1 MSPTERLHSAFRSLK
16 ASLLPARDRQ
26 AASGLPRIVIW
37 VALGAI
43 VMAAGSFGYYRL
55 VYVPAQSATEPQMQT
70 ATVRQGDLVI
80 SATGSGTL
88 IARKAVDLA
97 FSTGGTVT
105 EVDVKVGDQV
115 KVGDPL
121 AKVDDADAQ
130 IQYAEA
136 KRSLADL
143 TSASAIASAQ
153 SDVASAQSDLIDAVQ
168 RLEYIISPSVFY
180 WEKQLASSK
189 QALANAQTRAA
200 ASPSDKEA
208 QAAVQKAEAALQ
220 NAKVNL
226 AGAKDDYDRYVKA
239 NFTYMVE
246 DSRTRKKIKYSAE
259 PTDADI
265 LSARAAVAEAQAGL
279 DEANWLFAALTG
291 GEVPED
297 ATGTGLASLEQAKLS
312 LQSAQDELDGT
323 RLSATIAGT
332 VMSVDISVGDSVKSD
347 ATVISI
353 SDLSGLYLQ
362 VYLDESD
369 WSNVKADAEAD
380 VTFDIL
386 PDETLKGTVTEV
398 DPGLYTD
405 SGQSVVRAYVE
416 LNGEGT
422 ADLSLPL
429 GTTVTVDV
437 IGAKAE
443 NAILVPVEALHEA
456 GTGEYTVFVVKD
468 GTPTLRAIEI
478 GIQDTLYAE
487 VKSGLQAG
495 DVVTTGV
502 TETTAK

>member
-1 MSPTERLHSAFRSLK
+1 MSPTGKLSNAIRSLT
-16 ASLLPARDRQ
+16 AGLR
-26 AASGLPRIVIW
+26 AAKVRSATSRLPR
-37 VALGAI
+37 
-43 VMAAGSFGYYRL
+43 AAGWIVLGVVILAAGGFGYYRL
-55 VYVPAQSATEPQMQT
+55 VYLPAQTADEPQMQT

-115 KVGDPL
+115 KVGDLL

-143 TSASAIASAQ
+143 TSNSAIASAQ
-153 SDVASAQSDLIDAVQ
+153 SDVASAQSDLVDAVQ

-180 WEKQLASSK
+180 WEKQLALSK
-189 QALANAQTRAA
+189 QALADAQTQAA
-200 ASPSDKEA
+200 AKPSDKDA
-208 QAAVQKAEAALQ
+208 QAALQKAEAALQ

-226 AGAKDDYDRYVKA
+226 AGARDDYDRYVKA

-246 DSRTRKKIKYSAE
+246 DSRTRKKSKYVAE
-259 PTDADI
+259 PTQADI
-265 LSARAAVAEAQAGL
+265 LSARAAVAEAQAAL
-279 DEANWLFAALTG
+279 DEANWLYAALTG
-291 GEVPED
+291 GDVPED
-297 ATGTGLASLEQAKLS
+297 ATGTALASLEQAKLN
-312 LQSAQDELDGT
+312 LRSAQDELDGT
-323 RLSATIAGT
+323 QLSATIAGT
-332 VMSVDISVGDSVKSD
+332 VMSVDISVGDSVKSE

-369 WSNVKADAEAD
+369 WSNVKTGAEAD

-386 PDETLKGTVTEV
+386 PDETFKGTVTEV
-398 DPGLYTD
+398 DPGLYSA
-405 SGQSVVRAYVE
+405 SGSSVVRAYVE
-416 LNGEGT
+416 LEAEST

-429 GTTVTVDV
+429 GTTATVDV

-443 NAILVPVEALHEA
+443 NAILVPVEALHET
-456 GTGEYTVFVVKD
+456 GTSQYSVFVMEN
-468 GTPTLRAIEI
+468 GTPTLRTVEI

-495 DVVTTGV
+495 DVVTTGIA
-502 TETTAK
+502 ETTSQ